1 MDSGEA
7 KDIERPR
14 SLAEI
19 LGEALDMYQDRPLLF
34 LTLAL
39 GVIAPYQLIVLA
51 ATGQGPLA
59 SGTHKD
65 VGLSYLLL
73 LLDTILIS
81 PLVSALHIHAV
92 AIIARGDQPR
102 LGDVALRALKVLP
115 VVVAAVIVA
124 AFLTALGF
132 IALIVP
138 GVLLTLGWAVVAQVA
153 AIEHEGWLPSLHR
166 SRELTG
172 GHYWHIFWLLL
183 VTGLLAGGLE
193 LAVAAIPLGSSSGAA
208 SVAVGILTRTLTAS
222 FSALTLALLY
232 YDLRGRK
239 RTSGLAPPAP
249 PEQQPPELD

>member
-1 MDSGEA
+1 MDPGQPNE
-7 KDIERPR
+7 IERPR
-14 SLAEI
+14 SVAQLIA
-19 LGEALDMYQDRPLLF
+19 EALDMYQDHPLLF

-59 SGTHKD
+59 SGTHEN

-73 LLDTILIS
+73 LLEVILIS

-92 AIIARGDQPR
+92 AVIGRGDQPR
-102 LGDVALRALKVLP
+102 LGDVALCALKVLP
-115 VVVAAVIVA
+115 VVVAAVIVS

-153 AIEHEGWLPSLHR
+153 AIEHEGWMPSLQR
-166 SRELTG
+166 SRELTR

-183 VTGLLAGGLE
+183 VTGLLAGGLK
-193 LAVAAIPLGSSSGAA
+193 LAVAVIPLGSSSGAA
-208 SVAVGILTRTLTAS
+208 SVAVGILTYTLTAS

-232 YDLRGRK
+232 YDLRGR
-239 RTSGLAPPAP
+239 RCTNALAPPEP
-249 PEQQPPELD
+249 PEQQPPDPD